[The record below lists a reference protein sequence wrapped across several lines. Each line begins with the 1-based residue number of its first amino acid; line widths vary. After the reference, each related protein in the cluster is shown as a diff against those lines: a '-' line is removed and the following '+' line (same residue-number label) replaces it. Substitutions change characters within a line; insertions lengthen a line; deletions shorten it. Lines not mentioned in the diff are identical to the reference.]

1 MSITSKTTYLLCK
14 DDASDDPFVTV
25 GKKGLDTLI
34 HYSQLRNNKDI
45 EEELTKMDT
54 VTVHVAYRRDYTNPK
69 RNVFK
74 CATVN
79 PKKKRLRSVSS
90 FLLKYF
96 VVNFGFIVHV
106 DNSFKLIE

>member
-1 MSITSKTTYLLCK
+1 MSITSKTTCLLCK

-34 HYSQLRNNKDI
+34 HYSQMRNNKDL

-54 VTVHVAYRRDYTNPK
+54 VTVHVACRRDYTNPK
-69 RNVFK
+69 RKMLK
-74 CATVN
+74 CAMES
-79 PKKKRLRSVSS
+79 PKKKRLRSASS
-90 FLLKYF
+90 FLLKHF

-106 DNSFKLIE
+106 DNSFKLMA

>member
-1 MSITSKTTYLLCK
+1 MSITSKTTCLLCK

-34 HYSQLRNNKDI
+34 HYSQLRSNKDL
-45 EEELTKMDT
+45 EGELTKMDT
-54 VTVHVAYRRDYTNPK
+54 MTVHVACRHYYTNPK
-69 RNVFK
+69 RKVLK
-74 CATVN
+74 CATES
-79 PKKKRLRSVSS
+79 PKKKGLRSVSS

-96 VVNFGFIVHV
+96 VANFGFIVHA

>member
-1 MSITSKTTYLLCK
+1 MSITSKTTCLLCK

-34 HYSQLRNNKDI
+34 HYSQMRNNKDL

-54 VTVHVAYRRDYTNPK
+54 VTVHVACRRDYTNPK
-69 RNVFK
+69 RKMLK
-74 CATVN
+74 CAMES

-90 FLLKYF
+90 FLLKHF

-106 DNSFKLIE
+106 DNSFKLME